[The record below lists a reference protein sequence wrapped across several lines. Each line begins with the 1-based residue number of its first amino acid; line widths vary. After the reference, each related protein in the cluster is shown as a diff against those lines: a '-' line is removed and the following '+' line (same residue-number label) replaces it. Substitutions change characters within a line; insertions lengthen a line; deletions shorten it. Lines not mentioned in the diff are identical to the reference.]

1 MNRTKCESALI
12 VLNNVHVSC
21 ACLSNMVIEILATN
35 TTLTF
40 LAFCTKLTLRG
51 FKKFQ
56 QK

>member
-40 LAFCTKLTLRG
+40 LAFLYKIDIEG
-51 FKKFQ
+51 F
-56 QK
+56 